1 MNQFSFWIFE
11 NQLNDIIIFLKN
23 TISDIYPDLEHIK
36 YELSQTDIDKEIHFN
51 LYKKNNII
59 INITRD
65 SDDKEIIVW
74 FIDYSDEITEKISEI
89 KLYLSSI

>member
-11 NQLNDIIIFLKN
+11 NQLNDIIIFLKD
-23 TISDIYPDLEHIK
+23 TISDIYSDFENIK

-51 LYKKNNII
+51 LYKKSNII
-59 INITRD
+59 INIARD

-74 FIDYSDEITEKISEI
+74 FIDYSDEITEKISEV